1 MLRSLFIGIF
11 LVTIVLGYAVSA
23 APAHLSF
30 LIDDIHS
37 PVFSAKKI
45 RANLSG
51 DQLSQVKFH
60 VGEIVI
66 QGKIFRNV
74 KFSCTKFQ
82 LAEHL
87 IACHDGRI
95 HLPDFPALAA
105 VFRFI
110 PDTKELDIEIQSVAD
125 ESWRFSL
132 RWSGNSW
139 RSILTVTK
147 GQVIHAL
154 HWLPDLESIPIPAKG
169 EVYGKVKLSG
179 SMGGIARIAAA
190 LHIDAL
196 AFSDRNG
203 LRAGENVGLA
213 IDFHAE
219 HLQYNNQWRWQSEIN
234 WLAGEIFWQPLY
246 FSGGG
251 YKLNLTGVLSE
262 KDIHLSNGKIELQ
275 DIGALEFS
283 GLITR
288 PDYNVVDLNLNAT
301 NLKLSTLFDQILK
314 PFLRETVF
322 SEMSVMGHS
331 SFTWHYHQGENRSL
345 ILDLHDVSLADQRN
359 RFAFYRIN
367 ARIPWQM
374 DGATIADISFLSGQV
389 LRVPMG
395 AVRVPLE
402 INQFE
407 LRIPQLVVPVLDGK
421 LKLEN
426 FVALRQDNN
435 WHWQFHGELLPVSMK
450 QLTRALQIQQMHG
463 AISGVIPKVS
473 YASSTITIDGTLL
486 FNIFDGEVTAK
497 NLRLVEPLGLVP
509 HLTLDLSMKNLDL
522 NLLTRTFS
530 FGNMQGRI
538 DMDMQNLELAGWQ
551 PVRFD
556 AQLSSSAGTYPRR
569 ISQAAVQ
576 NISSLG
582 GASAVAAIQ
591 RSFLRFFEEF
601 TYSEIGWQCS
611 LRNNV
616 CRMGGIESASSASE
630 DLESEG
636 YVIVKGGGIPAITV
650 IGYNRNVGWQELINR
665 LKRITQGNE
674 PVIQ

>member
-1 MLRSLFIGIF
+1 MLRSLLIGTF
-11 LVTIVLGYAVSA
+11 LVTMVLGYAVLA
-23 APAHLSF
+23 APSHLSF
-30 LIDDIHS
+30 IINDIHS

-45 RANLSG
+45 TANLSG
-51 DQLSQVKFH
+51 GQLSQLKFH
-60 VGEIVI
+60 VGEIII

-87 IACHDGRI
+87 IACADGSI
-95 HLPDFPALAA
+95 HLPGFSTLAVA
-105 VFRFI
+105 FRFI
-110 PDTKELDIEIQSVAD
+110 PHKKNLDIEIQFVAG
-125 ESWRFSL
+125 ESWRL
-132 RWSGNSW
+132 ALQWDENSW
-139 RSILTVTK
+139 WSVLSIAK
-147 GQVIHAL
+147 GQVMHVVR
-154 HWLPDLESIPIPAKG
+154 WLPDIESMPIPAKG
-169 EVYGKVKLSG
+169 EVNGKVRLSG
-179 SMGGIARIAAA
+179 SMDGIARIAAA
-190 LHIDAL
+190 VHIDAL

-203 LRAGENVGLA
+203 LRAGENVNMA
-213 IDFHAE
+213 IDFNAE
-219 HLQYNNQWRWQSEIN
+219 HIQRNNKWQWQSEIN

-251 YKLNLTGVLSE
+251 YNLNLAGVLSE
-262 KDIHLSNGKIELQ
+262 KNIRLSNGKIASQ
-275 DIGALEFS
+275 DIGELDFS
-283 GLITR
+283 GLIAR
-288 PDYNVVDLNLNAT
+288 PDYDLIDFDLNAT

-314 PFLRETVF
+314 PFLRETAF
-322 SEMSVMGHS
+322 SEMSVIGRS
-331 SFTWHYHQGENRSL
+331 SFAWRYHQGVNQSL
-345 ILDLHDVSLADQRN
+345 ILDLHDVSLADQRD

-367 ARIPWQM
+367 AHIPWQM

-407 LRIPQLVVPVLDGK
+407 LRIPQLIVPVLDGK

-426 FVALRQDNN
+426 FIALQQDNN
-435 WHWQFHGELLPVSMK
+435 WRWQFHGELLPVSMK

-463 AISGVIPKVS
+463 EISGVIPKVS
-473 YASSTITIDGTLL
+473 YVNSTIILDGALL
-486 FNIFDGEVTAK
+486 FNIFDGMVTAK
-497 NLRLVEPLGLVP
+497 NLKLVEPLGLVP
-509 HLTLDLSMKNLDL
+509 HLTLDLAMKNIDL
-522 NLLTRTFS
+522 SLLTRTFS

-538 DMDMQNLELAGWQ
+538 DMDMQNLELAGWR
-551 PVRFD
+551 PVKFD
-556 AQLSSSAGTYPRR
+556 AQLSSSAGSYPRR
-569 ISQAAVQ
+569 ISQAAIQ
-576 NISSLG
+576 NISALG

-601 TYSEIGWQCS
+601 TYSKIGWQCS

-616 CRMGGIESASSASE
+616 CRMDGIEPASALE
-630 DLESEG
+630 DFESQG

-665 LKRITQGNE
+665 LQRITQGNE